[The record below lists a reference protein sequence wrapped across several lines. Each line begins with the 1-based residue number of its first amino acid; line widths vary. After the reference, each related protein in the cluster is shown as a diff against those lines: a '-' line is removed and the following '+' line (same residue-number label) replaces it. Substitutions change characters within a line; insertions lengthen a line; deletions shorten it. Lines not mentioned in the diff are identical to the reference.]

1 MKQTETAVLL
11 MHCEDQRGI
20 LAQVTDF
27 IMGNK
32 GNIINLDQHVDEDDN
47 RFYMRI
53 EWELENFL
61 IPKEKIEE
69 YFLTILLRRFK
80 ATYNLYFLP
89 RKKNVALFV
98 SKYSHCFLD
107 ILSRY
112 ESNEWKVNIPI
123 IISNHQ
129 KFEAIADRYKIPFY
143 YFPVKKDNKEELEA
157 EELKLLKEHK
167 IDLIILAR
175 YMQILS
181 DDFCR
186 HYPNK
191 IINIHHSSLPAFAG
205 ARPYES
211 AHERGV
217 KFMGATAH
225 YVTADLD
232 EGPII
237 TQDVI
242 PISHRDSIADMKRK
256 GRNIEKIVLAN
267 ACWAHLNHQVLSYN
281 NKTVVFE

>member
-1 MKQTETAVLL
+1 MEQSERAVLL

-20 LAQVTDF
+20 LAEVTNF
-27 IMGNK
+27 IMGNE

-47 RFYMRI
+47 RFFMRI
-53 EWELENFL
+53 EWELKDFL
-61 IPKEKIEE
+61 IPGTKIKDFFETMIVSKFNASYE
-69 YFLTILLRRFK
+69 LH
-80 ATYNLYFLP
+80 FLP
-89 RKKNVALFV
+89 RKQNVAIFV
-98 SKYSHCFLD
+98 SQYSHCLLD

-112 ESNEWKVNIPI
+112 EANEWKINIACV
-123 IISNHQ
+123 ISNHE
-129 KFEAIADRYKIPFY
+129 KFRKIAERFGIPFY
-143 YFPVKKDNKEELEA
+143 YFPIKKQNKLEMEAKELA
-157 EELKLLKEHK
+157 LLKDLGIE
-167 IDLIILAR
+167 LIILAR
-175 YMQILS
+175 YMQILT
-181 DDFCR
+181 DNFCS
-186 HYPNK
+186 HFPNK

-211 AHERGV
+211 AHRRGV

-242 PISHRDSIADMKRK
+242 PISHRDSITDMKRK

-267 ACWAHLNHQVLSYN
+267 ACWAHLNHQVLSFN
-281 NKTVVFE
+281 NKTVVFD